1 LQDKDRVWVLV
12 PAGAGEADEVV
23 EESEEGGFHARS
35 GYMVRHAVAA
45 MRGSFAALQDDGEK
59 QATARATA
67 VLYSKERR
75 AMSEEEEQATAR
87 ATAALYS

>member
-59 QATARATA
+59 HATA